1 MVPISDH
8 PHKDALLSVVILSY
22 NSENFIT
29 QCINGI
35 RIQVTNFKF
44 EVLICDDASQ
54 DGTRKAIKSII
65 SEEWTEN
72 IQVRTFFH
80 ETNLGAW
87 NNLMFGI
94 EHASGQYIAYLEADD
109 YWTKNNKLQVQLDT
123 LRQNQTLV
131 GVADACQFVSETGN
145 NIPNKYFNWVDPK
158 LISFTDCWYYPGFQ
172 SSGLVFDRNKLRNP
186 PLSNSNILN
195 DKRLICF
202 LLLEGSVYYTA
213 TQTVAYRYHKLNL
226 TSTTPRLEILIA
238 HLRWN
243 LFFLRFSG
251 FKHMGQCF
259 IQSSRMIIHY
269 FSESLKNTK

>member
-109 YWTKNNKLQVQLDT
+109 YWTKNNKL
-123 LRQNQTLV
+123 
-131 GVADACQFVSETGN
+131 
-145 NIPNKYFNWVDPK
+145 
-158 LISFTDCWYYPGFQ
+158 TD
-172 SSGLVFDRNKLRNP
+172 
-186 PLSNSNILN
+186 
-195 DKRLICF
+195 
-202 LLLEGSVYYTA
+202 
-213 TQTVAYRYHKLNL
+213 
-226 TSTTPRLEILIA
+226 
-238 HLRWN
+238 
-243 LFFLRFSG
+243 
-251 FKHMGQCF
+251 
-259 IQSSRMIIHY
+259 
-269 FSESLKNTK
+269 